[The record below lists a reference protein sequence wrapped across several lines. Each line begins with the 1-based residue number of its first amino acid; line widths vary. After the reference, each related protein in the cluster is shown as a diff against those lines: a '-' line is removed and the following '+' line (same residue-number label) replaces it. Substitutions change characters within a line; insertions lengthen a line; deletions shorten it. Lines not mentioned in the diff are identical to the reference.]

1 MDSVRDRWSDER
13 LDDLNQRVDLGF
25 GEVRTDIR
33 EVRAEILGLRAET
46 NERLDG
52 LQRSITQLAL
62 ALTTAMLAGFAAMTT
77 VIATQ
82 I

>member
-1 MDSVRDRWSDER
+1 MDSVRDMWTDER
-13 LDDLNQRVDLGF
+13 LDDLNRRVDLGF
-25 GEVRTDIR
+25 GEVRADIR
-33 EVRAEILGLRAET
+33 EVRAEILWLRAET

-52 LQRSITQLAL
+52 LQRSITQLAV
-62 ALTTAMLAGFAAMTT
+62 ALTAAMLAGFAAMTT

>member
-1 MDSVRDRWSDER
+1 MESVRDRWTDER

-25 GEVRTDIR
+25 VEVRTDMR

-46 NERLDG
+46 NERFDS
-52 LQRSITQLAL
+52 LQRSITQLTL

-77 VIATQ
+77 MIATR

>member
-1 MDSVRDRWSDER
+1 MESVRDKWTDER

-25 GEVRTDIR
+25 GDVRTGIR
-33 EVRAEILGLRAET
+33 ELRAEILGLRAET

-52 LQRSITQLAL
+52 LQRSITQLAV

-77 VIATQ
+77 VVATQ

>member
-1 MDSVRDRWSDER
+1 MESVRDRWTDER

-52 LQRSITQLAL
+52 LQRSITHLAG
-62 ALTTAMLAGFAAMTT
+62 ALTTAMLAGFATMTT